1 MSNNTFRINKLTHF
15 QIKDQHIF
23 KLTLMLAKDLITDE
37 IPPLKTSDTGL
48 MAINWMDEFKVSQL
62 PIVNNH
68 EYLGLISDTDI
79 LDLNITDEEIGKSK
93 LSLIRPFV
101 FEGQHIYEVIKLV
114 SNMKLMVVPVLDEH
128 QNYLGLIPATALIQ
142 QFAMLASTREPGG
155 IIVLEMNM
163 HDYSLTQ
170 IAQIVESNDGKVLSC
185 YLNTLTDS
193 TKIEVTIKINKEDLS
208 AILQTFF
215 RYNYTVKASFHQS
228 EFLDDMKNRFD
239 SFMNYINI

>member
-1 MSNNTFRINKLTHF
+1 
-15 QIKDQHIF
+15 
-23 KLTLMLAKDLITDE
+23 MLAKELITDE

-79 LDLNITDEEIGKSK
+79 LDLNITDDELGKCK
-93 LSLIRPFV
+93 LSLMRPFV
-101 FEGQHIYEVIKLV
+101 LESQHAYDVIKMIANL
-114 SNMKLMVVPVLDEH
+114 KLSVLPVLNE
-128 QNYLGLIPATALIQ
+128 QQQYVGLIPLTAMLN
-142 QFAMLASTREPGG
+142 QFATLAATREPGG
-155 IIVLEMNM
+155 IIVLEMNI
-163 HDYSLTQ
+163 HDYSLLQ
-170 IAQIVESNDGKVLSC
+170 IAQIIEGNDSKILSC
-185 YLNTLTDS
+185 YVNPLPDS
-193 TKIEVTIKINKEDLS
+193 TKIEVTLKINKEELS
-208 AILQTFF
+208 GILQTFY